1 MSQNTSWDSIQL
13 EKIDLSYD
21 LSQAELSTD
30 PRFVSGLNA
39 WVTLGGKLC
48 KRPGT
53 TFVNGTV
60 TGAYRIDR
68 LWIYETTET
77 PPQVYLM
84 ASMYSNVFGV
94 GTWSLWH
101 TVVDPLGGWIQ
112 VSNIRNINQ
121 STRPHEGVVSRG
133 IFYAKGYPAAGQDKI
148 GTVLFDGTA
157 TALASGAQTR
167 YWGIEAPIVPAALVG
182 AVTNTSAAIDAS
194 ATALFVTNTI
204 STATPFRIT
213 LDYEEMTVTNKG
225 AGLNWTVIRGVNGT
239 TAVAHATNTLVVW
252 RNWRASSH
260 QVTVN
265 VSWAYTYAYKSL
277 TGQVSNR
284 APLETNPDKLPSRTG
299 PFKDLIPT
307 FALQGT
313 NRADL
318 IPTIV
323 VFRSSDGGGTYY
335 ELEEIPN
342 TGPGTI
348 VYYDDSFES
357 GISGGTFNDPLPDN
371 LLDQETKA
379 PTLTSNG
386 VPPAVLAPQITG
398 VDTPISSS
406 PIAFYSGRLW
416 YALGNVVFYSG
427 DEEITLGIPEESWP
441 SGLNGNFFRFQYQVV
456 NVAATTTALYIFT
469 VQTIYQI
476 TGTNK
481 ETFNVNPI
489 FENYGAPYG
498 QPRAVTAYEDSLI
511 FLSQD
516 YRIIRIKD
524 NTAEVISDPLGD
536 DILDAVN
543 NGAEIDIKFWS
554 NLDKEWIVVA
564 AWDQANPEN
573 SREWIFD
580 IKKSKIEAKPFWSVP
595 WTIQGT
601 AMASG
606 RDSADVD
613 HSQRELLFAIF
624 NPTLGQSLLTKL
636 DASGATASDFIP
648 NTPTEIGYEFDVVT
662 NVFMVP
668 PGNHVNKLR
677 QPAITPNMYDIAL
690 DRLLF
695 DGDTDPKISYYLDDL
710 WTYPITPDM
719 FEEPARRPPSKG
731 YETIIVPVNSV
742 CQHIAIEINK
752 ISSKEPFACENLI
765 LTFEPDGGT

>member
-1 MSQNTSWDSIQL
+1 MSANTSWDSL
-13 EKIDLSYD
+13 EFEKIDFSYD

-30 PRFVSGLNA
+30 PRFISGLNA

-53 TFVNGTV
+53 TFVDGTV

-84 ASMYSNVFGV
+84 ASMYSPTF

-101 TVVDPLGGWIQ
+101 TVATLGANWIQ

-121 STRPHEGVVSRG
+121 STAPHTAAVSRG
-133 IFYAKGYPAAGQDKI
+133 IFYAKGFPAAGQDKI

-157 TALASGAQTR
+157 EALASGAQTR
-167 YWGIEAPIVPAALVG
+167 YWGIEAPTVPAALVG
-182 AVTNTSAAIDAS
+182 AVTTSSTAIDAS
-194 ATALFVTNTI
+194 ATLLNVTNTF
-204 STATPFRIT
+204 SLPVPFIIT
-213 LDYEEMTVTNKG
+213 LDYEDMTVTSLG
-225 AGLNWTVIRGVNGT
+225 TGLNWTVIRGVNGT
-239 TAVAHATNTLVVW
+239 TAAAHAINTLVVW

-307 FALQGT
+307 FVIQGT
-313 NRADL
+313 LRPDL

-323 VFRSSDGGGTYY
+323 IFRSSDGGGTYY

-342 TGPGTI
+342 TGPGNIT
-348 VYYDDSFES
+348 YYDDSFES
-357 GISGGTFNDPLPDN
+357 GTFGGTFNDPVPDN
-371 LLDQETKA
+371 ILDQATKA
-379 PTLTSNG
+379 PTLTSNS

-398 VDTPISSS
+398 VNTPIGAS

-427 DEEITLGIPEESWP
+427 DEEITLGIPEECWP
-441 SGLNGNFFRFQYQVV
+441 SGLAGNFFRFQYQVV

-476 TGTNK
+476 TGTNR

-498 QPRAVTAYEDSLI
+498 QPRAVTSYEDSLI

-524 NTAEVISDPLGD
+524 NAAEVISDPLGTD
-536 DILDAVN
+536 VLDAVN
-543 NGAEIDIKFWS
+543 DGAEIEIKFWS
-554 NLDKEWIVVA
+554 NLDKEWIMVA
-564 AWDQANPEN
+564 AWDQDDTDN
-573 SREWIFD
+573 SRQWVFD

-595 WTIQGT
+595 WTIKGT

-606 RDSADVD
+606 RDSADTA
-613 HSQRELLFAIF
+613 HSQRELLFAIYD
-624 NPTLGQSLLTKL
+624 TSLGQSTVCKL
-636 DASGATASDFIP
+636 DASGETASDGP
-648 NTPTEIGYEFDVVT
+648 DGDGYEFDVVT

-668 PGNHVNKLR
+668 SGDHVNKFR
-677 QPAITPNMYDIAL
+677 QGAITPNVYEIAL
-690 DRLLF
+690 DRILF
-695 DGDTDPKISYYLDDL
+695 DGDTDPKISYFLDDL
-710 WTYPITPDM
+710 WTTPITPDM
-719 FEEPARRPPSKG
+719 FEEPARRRPSKG
-731 YETIIVPVNSV
+731 YETIIFGVNSV

-752 ISSKEPFACENLI
+752 ISSKERFECENLI
-765 LTFEPDGGT
+765 LTFAPDEGA